1 MNGRRTLTATLFVAA
16 IVLPLAAL
24 SRLWAIDFCLPH
36 PHCRPDED
44 AINAIAGAFR
54 VGNFNPEAFNYPALF
69 MLTVAAVMRGLP
81 IGERLLHK
89 LMPFHFSPLL
99 SDGVTTA
106 KYTLVARGLSAAA
119 GIASVWVVFRAARRL
134 FDDVAAVAGAS
145 LLALAFLHVRDSHFG
160 VTDVSMSFGVLV
172 AFLGAVRL
180 FQSGSWKDLILAA
193 IATGLA
199 AGTKYNGG
207 LVALPVLFAVL
218 AGRTAT
224 TFVSRI
230 TAAVFAGLLMLA
242 VFLCT
247 SPYTVIEFQRF
258 WADFSSDAMH
268 LSGGHGIDLG
278 RGWIYHAATTLRY
291 GLGLPL
297 LLSGVAGMVMLLV
310 RDWRKGVLVGLF
322 PVSYYALL
330 GGGYTVF
337 ARHMIPVVPFLCL
350 TAGYFLAESASW
362 IAARLGR
369 PAWRTA
375 LSTSAVIAVIL
386 PSAHSVVTFD
396 RLLARDDS
404 RLIVRRWVEQRF
416 PAGTPIA
423 QIAPDGGVVFWRDES
438 EVRYLI
444 SNELPRAGDRPT
456 VVIVQSSP
464 LRPPPDNI
472 GEVKTVLD
480 AEYALVFTQ
489 HGVLSDPGNVYDLQ
503 DEFYLPLT
511 GFRSV
516 ERPGPNL
523 EVYVRRGHGRDF

>member
-1 MNGRRTLTATLFVAA
+1 MSGRRRLTAALFVAA
-16 IVLPLAAL
+16 VILPVAAL

-44 AINAIAGAFR
+44 AINAIAGSFR

-69 MLTVAAVMRGLP
+69 MLAVAAVMRGLP
-81 IGERLLHK
+81 IGERVLHK
-89 LMPFHFSPLL
+89 SMPFHFSPLQ
-99 SDGVTTA
+99 SEGVTTA
-106 KYTLVARGLSAAA
+106 KYTLVARGLSAVA
-119 GIASVWVVFRAARRL
+119 GIASVWLIFRAGRRL
-134 FDDVAAVAGAS
+134 FDDFAAVAGAS

-160 VTDVSMSFGVLV
+160 VTDVPMSFMVLL
-172 AFLGAVRL
+172 AFLGAVRV
-180 FQSGSWKDLILAA
+180 FQSGSRKDVILAA

-218 AGRTAT
+218 AGPTAK

-230 TAAVFAGLLMLA
+230 GAAAVAGVLML
-242 VFLCT
+242 VTFLCT
-247 SPYTVIEFQRF
+247 SPYTVIEFSRF
-258 WADFSSDAMH
+258 WADFSSDALH
-268 LSGGHGIDLG
+268 LTGGHGIDLG

-291 GLGLPL
+291 GVGLPL
-297 LLSGVAGMVMLLV
+297 LVAGVSGLLLSFI
-310 RDWRKGVLVGLF
+310 RDWRKGVLVALF
-322 PVSYYALL
+322 PVTYYGLL

-350 TAGYFLAESASW
+350 TGGYFLAETASW
-362 IAARLGR
+362 IAARLAR

-375 LSTSAVIAVIL
+375 LTAVAVVAVIV
-386 PSAHSVVTFD
+386 PSALSAVTFD

-404 RLIVRRWVEQRF
+404 RLIVRRWIEQRF
-416 PAGTPIA
+416 PAGTAIA

-438 EVRYLI
+438 EVRYVI

-456 VVIVQSSP
+456 IVIVQSSP
-464 LRPPPDNI
+464 LRPPPDNSN
-472 GEVKTVLD
+472 EVKAILD
-480 AEYALVFTQ
+480 AEYALVLTQ
-489 HGVLSDPGNVYDLQ
+489 HGVRSDPGNVYDLQ

-511 GFRSV
+511 GFRGI

-523 EVYVRRGHGRDF
+523 EVYVRRQPGQ